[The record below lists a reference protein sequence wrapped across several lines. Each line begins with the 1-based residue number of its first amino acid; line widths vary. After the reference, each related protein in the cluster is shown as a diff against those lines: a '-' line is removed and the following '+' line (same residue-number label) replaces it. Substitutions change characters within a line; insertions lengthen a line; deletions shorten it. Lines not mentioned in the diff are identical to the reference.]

1 MRAREDVHQ
10 NLYCVISWQIHN
22 VSNRRYRVAAAT
34 LSCDRV
40 RSGGI
45 YGRLFTAPLATSL
58 TSTHSCHS
66 ISEEGE
72 GDFYFDEEEVLGG
85 LDEEARA
92 ALLARQAAGMDLEEA
107 EGELGEVSIEW
118 ELVRGLNN
126 EERCRL
132 HHVFV
137 IVWNITRMD
146 GSNNGSVDAQLVGED
161 PDRFADEE
169 EEDGE
174 EENGVMQE

>member
-1 MRAREDVHQ
+1 MANSQRQ
-10 NLYCVISWQIHN
+10 QQKISCRC
-22 VSNRRYRVAAAT
+22 SY

-107 EGELGEVSIEW
+107 EGELLSLI
-118 ELVRGLNN
+118 
-126 EERCRL
+126 
-132 HHVFV
+132 H
-137 IVWNITRMD
+137 I
-146 GSNNGSVDAQLVGED
+146 
-161 PDRFADEE
+161 
-169 EEDGE
+169 
-174 EENGVMQE
+174 